1 VRRALLP
8 QRNPDGN
15 RRRTMA
21 VKVSVI
27 NFKGGVGKT
36 TLSFHLATHLAK
48 KSKVLLIDVDHQS
61 SLSIVMLGG
70 TLWEKAAKSRKSSN
84 TIFESF
90 CNRKVAMPGDEIIS
104 KNPLHARDPRYDLYP
119 NLDLVPAQFELDDT
133 EIELA
138 STTVGSATVS
148 EWQKRTLLAEWL
160 DAIAADDNY
169 DYIVF
174 DCPPATKLVSQN
186 ALAASDYF
194 VIPVIPDVM
203 SSRGVTHF
211 RNLVT
216 EKIDKKLAFLKT
228 GAGISDEDTPN
239 AYVAATKLA
248 AIVPFMAKYAG
259 RAASGLTNIH
269 TEQLASLRNLW
280 GGDMIKTVVKSLTG
294 VAEAMD
300 AGWPVWTAYETQN
313 IRKSIPMMRAACVEI
328 EARLK

>member
-1 VRRALLP
+1 M
-8 QRNPDGN
+8 
-15 RRRTMA
+15 T
-21 VKVSVI
+21 KKISVI

-36 TLSFHLATHLAK
+36 TLSFHLAAHLAK
-48 KSKVLLIDVDHQS
+48 NGRVLIVDIDHQS

-70 TLWEKAAKSRKSSN
+70 SLWEKAANSRNTSN

-90 CNRKVAMPGDEIIS
+90 CNRKVAMPGSEIIA
-104 KNPLHARDPRYDLYP
+104 KNPLNMRNPSHNFYP

-160 DAIAADDNY
+160 DKIEASKFY
-169 DYIVF
+169 DYIIF

-194 VIPVIPDVM
+194 VIPVIPDAM

-216 EKIDKKLAFLKT
+216 EKIDKKLSFLKT
-228 GAGISDEDTPN
+228 GAGISQNDTP
-239 AYVAATKLA
+239 ASYVATTKLA
-248 AIVPFMAKYAG
+248 AIVPFLAKHAG
-259 RAASGLTNIH
+259 NAVSGLTNIH
-269 TEQLASLRNLW
+269 TEQLSTLRRLW
-280 GGDMIKTVVKSLTG
+280 GNDLIPTVVKSFTG

-313 IRKSIPMMRAACVEI
+313 IKKSIPMLRNACTEI
-328 EARLK
+328 EARLV

>member
-1 VRRALLP
+1 VVGKTDWGL
-8 QRNPDGN
+8 G
-15 RRRTMA
+15 MA
-21 VKVSVI
+21 KKVSVI

-36 TLSFHLATHLAK
+36 TLAFHLAAHLAL
-48 KSKVLLIDVDHQS
+48 KSRVLIIDVDHQS
-61 SLSIVMLGG
+61 SLSIVVLGAK
-70 TLWEKAAKSRKSSN
+70 LWEKAANDRRTSN

-90 CNRKVAMPGDEIIS
+90 CNRKVSMPGAEIIT
-104 KNPLHARDPRYDLYP
+104 KNPLHARDSTYDFYP

-160 DAIAADDNY
+160 DKINAEKMY

-194 VIPVIPDVM
+194 IIPVIPDVM

-211 RNLVT
+211 RKLVT
-216 EKIDKKLAFLKT
+216 EKIDNKLAFLKT
-228 GAGISDEDTPN
+228 GAGISAQDTPKS
-239 AYVAATKLA
+239 YVATTKLA
-248 AIVPFMAKYAG
+248 AIVPFLAKYAG
-259 RAASGLTNIH
+259 NARSGLTNIH
-269 TEQLASLRNLW
+269 TEQLVALRKLW
-280 GGDMIKTVVKSLTG
+280 GKDIIQTVVKSFTG

-313 IRKSIPMMRAACVEI
+313 IKKSVPMMKSACVELQ
-328 EARLK
+328 ARLI